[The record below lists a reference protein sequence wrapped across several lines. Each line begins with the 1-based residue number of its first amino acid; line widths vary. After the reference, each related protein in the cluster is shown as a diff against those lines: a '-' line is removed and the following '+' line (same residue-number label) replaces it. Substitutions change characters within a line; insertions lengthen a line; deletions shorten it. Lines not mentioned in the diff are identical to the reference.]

1 MHIQN
6 IFNMVYSWLFLYFIQ
21 YNNFIKYLLLFV
33 ILLISSVSRI
43 HESGVFC
50 SVDNKDF
57 LSASQVVV
65 ESKLQIWKNN
75 IKNINYSDLTEGQKA
90 RIQLQESNINQLEEN
105 NPKMWSHIRK
115 ILFVIILFIFE
126 FYNDSFWVD
135 ENAIHTTHWLQN
147 CYPDKPVDLL
157 DRLDLE
163 KSDNY
168 VDSNLRWMMLF
179 WCIFTCFENYISDY
193 ILYYL
198 LTI

>member
-179 WCIFTCFENYISDY
+179 WCIFTCFENYISDS

>member
-6 IFNMVYSWLFLYFIQ
+6 IFNIVYSWLFLYFIQ